1 MIDSGERRQSV
12 IRRFESA
19 GEVSTQVEIDED
31 GFATVRVA
39 HAACA
44 APVEYA
50 SGPLYIEAGEIECP
64 RCGAPLLTYAGG
76 DGERVGDAST
86 L

>member
-1 MIDSGERRQSV
+1 M

-19 GEVSTQVEIDED
+19 GAASARVEIDED
-31 GFATVRVA
+31 GFASIRVE

-50 SGPLYIEAGEIECP
+50 SGPLDMEAEEIACP
-64 RCGAPLLTYAGG
+64 RCGEPLLAYAGE
-76 DGERVGDAST
+76 DGERVGDAT
-86 L
+86 GV